1 MKPLI
6 SVIIPIYNTGDS
18 AVKLL
23 NKLIKQSYENLEI
36 ICVDDGSKDGSFD
49 LVAEYIR
56 QSKLKN
62 KNLNMTIL
70 RQKNQGAAGARNL
83 GLKKALGEYVTF
95 IDSDD
100 WVESDYVEVLYDK
113 LIEYQADV
121 SVGNYYSYNEDVL
134 KSLEKEPRNALSV
147 CGYVYRRLRMQTEKN
162 FFTNEIWT
170 GLEEVNFRAY
180 ILSLLASD
188 GRMYAAINK
197 MFRLSV
203 IKKAKVEF
211 PVGWDF
217 AEDTMFVLRYLK
229 AAEEAGFNRIGMVLK
244 ANYIYNYGTET
255 STVASSSMKFSNWQ
269 KSFQNITKWVEDK
282 NDSAEIKKLKQKWL
296 RKLYLRFKISHAL
309 AVARS
314 AMPLTKKWKY
324 LNPLMLHLASLAAKI
339 RK

>member
-23 NKLIKQSYENLEI
+23 NKLTKQSYENLEI

-83 GLKKALGEYVTF
+83 GLKKASGEYVTF

-100 WVESDYVEVLYDK
+100 EVK
-113 LIEYQADV
+113 KTHIED
-121 SVGNYYSYNEDVL
+121 L
-134 KSLEKEPRNALSV
+134 FKSLEKEPRNALSV

-162 FFTNEIWT
+162 FFTDEIWT

-269 KSFQNITKWVEDK
+269 KSFQNIATWAEDK
-282 NDSAEIKKLKQKWL
+282 KDSAEIKKLKQKWL
-296 RKLYLRFKISHAL
+296 KKLYLRFKISHAL

-324 LNPLMLHLASLAAKI
+324 LNPVVLPLASLAAKI

>member
-23 NKLIKQSYENLEI
+23 NKLTKQSYENLEI
-36 ICVDDGSKDGSFD
+36 ICVDDGSKDGSFN
-49 LVAEYIR
+49 LVSEFIR

-83 GLKKALGEYVTF
+83 GLKKASGEYVTF

-100 WVESDYVEVLYDK
+100 EVK
-113 LIEYQADV
+113 KTHIEDL
-121 SVGNYYSYNEDVL
+121 L

-229 AAEEAGFNRIGMVLK
+229 AAEEASFNRIGMVLK

-282 NDSAEIKKLKQKWL
+282 NDSAEIKKLKRKWL

-324 LNPLMLHLASLAAKI
+324 LNPLVLPFASLAAKI

>member
-23 NKLIKQSYENLEI
+23 NKLTKQSYENLEI

-49 LVAEYIR
+49 LVSEFVR

-70 RQKNQGAAGARNL
+70 CQKNQGAAGARNL
-83 GLKKALGEYVTF
+83 GLKKASGEYVTF

-100 WVESDYVEVLYDK
+100 EVK
-113 LIEYQADV
+113 KTHIEDL
-121 SVGNYYSYNEDVL
+121 L
-134 KSLEKEPRNALSV
+134 KSLEKDPKNTLSV

-162 FFTNEIWT
+162 FFANEIWT
-170 GLEEVNFRAY
+170 GLEEINFRAY

-269 KSFQNITKWVEDK
+269 KSFQNITKWAEDK

-296 RKLYLRFKISHAL
+296 KKLYLRFKISHAL

-324 LNPLMLHLASLAAKI
+324 LNPVILPLASLAAKI

>member
-23 NKLIKQSYENLEI
+23 NKLTKQGYENLEI

-49 LVAEYIR
+49 LVAEFIR
-56 QSKLKN
+56 QSGLKN

-83 GLKKALGEYVTF
+83 GLKKASGEYVTF

-100 WVESDYVEVLYDK
+100 EVK
-113 LIEYQADV
+113 KTHIEDL
-121 SVGNYYSYNEDVL
+121 L
-134 KSLEKEPRNALSV
+134 KSLEKDPRNTLSV

-180 ILSLLASD
+180 ILSLLATD

-269 KSFQNITKWVEDK
+269 KSFQNIATWTEDK
-282 NDSAEIKKLKQKWL
+282 NDSAEIKKLKRKWL

-324 LNPLMLHLASLAAKI
+324 LNPVVLPLASLAAKI

>member
-23 NKLIKQSYENLEI
+23 DKLTKQSYENLEI

-49 LVAEYIR
+49 LVAEFIR
-56 QSKLKN
+56 QSELKN

-83 GLKKALGEYVTF
+83 GLKKASGEYVTF

-100 WVESDYVEVLYDK
+100 EVK
-113 LIEYQADV
+113 KTHIEDL
-121 SVGNYYSYNEDVL
+121 L
-134 KSLEKEPRNALSV
+134 KSLEKDPRNALSV
-147 CGYVYRRLRMQTEKN
+147 CGYVYRRLRMQTEKD

-229 AAEEAGFNRIGMVLK
+229 AAEESGFNRIGMTLK

-282 NDSAEIKKLKQKWL
+282 KDSAEIKKLKQKWL

-324 LNPLMLHLASLAAKI
+324 LNPVVLPLASLAAKI

>member
-23 NKLIKQSYENLEI
+23 NKLTKQSYENLEI

-49 LVAEYIR
+49 LISEFIR

-83 GLKKALGEYVTF
+83 GLKKASGKYVTF

-100 WVESDYVEVLYDK
+100 EVK
-113 LIEYQADV
+113 KTHIEDL
-121 SVGNYYSYNEDVL
+121 L

-170 GLEEVNFRAY
+170 RLEEVNFRAY

-229 AAEEAGFNRIGMVLK
+229 AAEEAGFNRIGIVLK

-255 STVASSSMKFSNWQ
+255 STVASSSMKFNNWQ
-269 KSFQNITKWVEDK
+269 KSFQNIATWAEDK
-282 NDSAEIKKLKQKWL
+282 NDSTEIKKLKRKWL

-324 LNPLMLHLASLAAKI
+324 LNPLVLPLASLAAKI

>member
-23 NKLIKQSYENLEI
+23 NKLTKQSYENLEI
-36 ICVDDGSKDGSFD
+36 ICVDDGSKDSSFD
-49 LVAEYIR
+49 LVAEFIR
-56 QSKLKN
+56 QSKIKN
-62 KNLNMTIL
+62 KNLNMSIL

-83 GLKKALGEYVTF
+83 GLKKASGEYVTF

-100 WVESDYVEVLYDK
+100 EVK
-113 LIEYQADV
+113 KTHIEDL
-121 SVGNYYSYNEDVL
+121 L
-134 KSLEKEPRNALSV
+134 KSLEKDPRNALSV

-170 GLEEVNFRAY
+170 GLEEGNFRAY

-217 AEDTMFVLRYLK
+217 AEDTMFVLQYLK

-269 KSFQNITKWVEDK
+269 KSFQNIATWAEDK
-282 NDSAEIKKLKQKWL
+282 KDSVEIKKLKQKWL
-296 RKLYLRFKISHAL
+296 KKLYLRFKISHAL

-314 AMPLTKKWKY
+314 AMPLTKKWNY
-324 LNPLMLHLASLAAKI
+324 LNPVVLPLASLAAKI

>member
-23 NKLIKQSYENLEI
+23 NKLTKQSYENLEI
-36 ICVDDGSKDGSFD
+36 ICVDDGSKDDSFD
-49 LVAEYIR
+49 LVAEFIR

-83 GLKKALGEYVTF
+83 GLKKASGEYVTF

-100 WVESDYVEVLYDK
+100 EVK
-113 LIEYQADV
+113 KTHIEDL
-121 SVGNYYSYNEDVL
+121 L

-180 ILSLLASD
+180 IVSLLASD

-203 IKKAKVEF
+203 IKKAKIEF

-229 AAEEAGFNRIGMVLK
+229 AAEEASFNRIGMVLK

-269 KSFQNITKWVEDK
+269 KSFQNITKWAEDK
-282 NDSAEIKKLKQKWL
+282 KDSAKIKKLKQKWL
-296 RKLYLRFKISHAL
+296 KKLYLRFKISHAL

-324 LNPLMLHLASLAAKI
+324 LNPLVLPLASLAAKI

>member
-23 NKLIKQSYENLEI
+23 DKLTKQSYENLEI

-49 LVAEYIR
+49 LVAEFIR
-56 QSKLKN
+56 QSELKN

-83 GLKKALGEYVTF
+83 GLKKASGKYVTF

-100 WVESDYVEVLYDK
+100 EVEK
-113 LIEYQADV
+113 THIEDL
-121 SVGNYYSYNEDVL
+121 L
-134 KSLEKEPRNALSV
+134 KSLEKDPRNALSV

-217 AEDTMFVLRYLK
+217 AEDTMFVLQYLK

-282 NDSAEIKKLKQKWL
+282 NDSAEVKKLKQKWL
-296 RKLYLRFKISHAL
+296 KKLYLRFKISHAL

-324 LNPLMLHLASLAAKI
+324 LNPVVLPLASLAAKI

>member
-23 NKLIKQSYENLEI
+23 DKLTKQSYENLEI

-49 LVAEYIR
+49 LVAEFIR

-83 GLKKALGEYVTF
+83 GLKKASGEYVTF

-100 WVESDYVEVLYDK
+100 EVK
-113 LIEYQADV
+113 KTHIEDL
-121 SVGNYYSYNEDVL
+121 L

-147 CGYVYRRLRMQTEKN
+147 CGYVYRRLRMQTEKD

-211 PVGWDF
+211 PIGWDF

-255 STVASSSMKFSNWQ
+255 STVASSSMKFNNWQ
-269 KSFQNITKWVEDK
+269 KSFQNITKWAEDK
-282 NDSAEIKKLKQKWL
+282 KDSAEIKKLKQKWL
-296 RKLYLRFKISHAL
+296 KKLYLRFKISHAL

-324 LNPLMLHLASLAAKI
+324 LNPLVLPLASLAAKI

>member
-23 NKLIKQSYENLEI
+23 NKLTKQSYENLEI
-36 ICVDDGSKDGSFD
+36 ICVDDESKDSSFD

-62 KNLNMTIL
+62 KNLNMMIL

-83 GLKKALGEYVTF
+83 GLKKASGEYVTF

-100 WVESDYVEVLYDK
+100 EVK
-113 LIEYQADV
+113 KTHIEDL
-121 SVGNYYSYNEDVL
+121 L
-134 KSLEKEPRNALSV
+134 KSLEKDPRNALSV

-170 GLEEVNFRAY
+170 GLEEINFRAY

-269 KSFQNITKWVEDK
+269 KSFQNIATWAEDK
-282 NDSAEIKKLKQKWL
+282 NDSEEIKKLKQKWL
-296 RKLYLRFKISHAL
+296 KKLYLRFKISHAL

-324 LNPLMLHLASLAAKI
+324 LNPVILPLASLAAKI

>member
-23 NKLIKQSYENLEI
+23 NKLTKQSYENLEI

-49 LVAEYIR
+49 LVAEFIR
-56 QSKLKN
+56 QSSLKN

-83 GLKKALGEYVTF
+83 GLKKTSGEYVTF

-100 WVESDYVEVLYDK
+100 EVK
-113 LIEYQADV
+113 KTHIEDLV
-121 SVGNYYSYNEDVL
+121 
-134 KSLEKEPRNALSV
+134 KSLEKDPRNALSV

-229 AAEEAGFNRIGMVLK
+229 AAEEAGFNRIGMALK

-255 STVASSSMKFSNWQ
+255 STVANSSMKFSNWQ
-269 KSFQNITKWVEDK
+269 KSFQNITKWAEDK

-296 RKLYLRFKISHAL
+296 KKLYLRFKISHAL

-324 LNPLMLHLASLAAKI
+324 LNPVVLPLASLAAKI

>member
-23 NKLIKQSYENLEI
+23 NKLTKQSYENLEI

-83 GLKKALGEYVTF
+83 GLKKASGEYVTF

-100 WVESDYVEVLYDK
+100 EVK
-113 LIEYQADV
+113 KTHIEDL
-121 SVGNYYSYNEDVL
+121 L

-170 GLEEVNFRAY
+170 GLEEVNFRTY

-269 KSFQNITKWVEDK
+269 KSFQNITKWAEDK
-282 NDSAEIKKLKQKWL
+282 NDSAKIKKLKQKWL
-296 RKLYLRFKISHAL
+296 KKLYLRFKISHAL

-324 LNPLMLHLASLAAKI
+324 LNPVVLPLASLAAKI

>member
-23 NKLIKQSYENLEI
+23 NKLTKQSYENLEI

-49 LVAEYIR
+49 LVAEFIR

-83 GLKKALGEYVTF
+83 GLKKASGEYVTF

-100 WVESDYVEVLYDK
+100 EVK
-113 LIEYQADV
+113 KTHIEDL
-121 SVGNYYSYNEDVL
+121 L
-134 KSLEKEPRNALSV
+134 KGLGKDPRNALSV

-255 STVASSSMKFSNWQ
+255 STVASSSMKFNNWQ
-269 KSFQNITKWVEDK
+269 KSFQNITKWAEDK
-282 NDSAEIKKLKQKWL
+282 KDSAEIKKLKQKWL
-296 RKLYLRFKISHAL
+296 KKLYLRFKISHAL

-324 LNPLMLHLASLAAKI
+324 LNPVVLPLASLAAKI

>member
-23 NKLIKQSYENLEI
+23 DKLTKQSYENLEI

-49 LVAEYIR
+49 LVSEFIR
-56 QSKLKN
+56 QSGLKN

-83 GLKKALGEYVTF
+83 GLKKASGEYVTF

-100 WVESDYVEVLYDK
+100 EVK
-113 LIEYQADV
+113 KTHIEDL
-121 SVGNYYSYNEDVL
+121 L

-170 GLEEVNFRAY
+170 GLEEINFRAY

-217 AEDTMFVLRYLK
+217 AEDTMFVLRYLQ

-269 KSFQNITKWVEDK
+269 KSFQNITKWAEDK
-282 NDSAEIKKLKQKWL
+282 KDSAEIKKLKQKWL
-296 RKLYLRFKISHAL
+296 KKLYLRFKISHAL

-324 LNPLMLHLASLAAKI
+324 LNPVVLPLASLAAKI

>member
-18 AVKLL
+18 VVKLL
-23 NKLIKQSYENLEI
+23 DKLTKQSYENLEI

-49 LVAEYIR
+49 LVAEFIR
-56 QSKLKN
+56 QTKLKN

-70 RQKNQGAAGARNL
+70 HQKNQGAAGARNL
-83 GLKKALGEYVTF
+83 GLKKASGEYVTF

-100 WVESDYVEVLYDK
+100 EVK
-113 LIEYQADV
+113 KTHIEDL
-121 SVGNYYSYNEDVL
+121 L
-134 KSLEKEPRNALSV
+134 KSLEKDPRDALSV

-269 KSFQNITKWVEDK
+269 KSFKNITKWAEDK
-282 NDSAEIKKLKQKWL
+282 KDSAEIKKLKQKWL
-296 RKLYLRFKISHAL
+296 KKLYLRFKISHAL

-324 LNPLMLHLASLAAKI
+324 LNPVVLPLASLAAKI

>member
-23 NKLIKQSYENLEI
+23 NKLTKQSYENLEI

-49 LVAEYIR
+49 LISEFIR

-83 GLKKALGEYVTF
+83 GLKKASGEYVTF

-100 WVESDYVEVLYDK
+100 EVK
-113 LIEYQADV
+113 KTHIEDLA
-121 SVGNYYSYNEDVL
+121 
-134 KSLEKEPRNALSV
+134 KSLEKDPRNALSV
-147 CGYVYRRLRMQTEKN
+147 CGYVYRRLRMQTEKD

-203 IKKAKVEF
+203 IKKTKVEF

-269 KSFQNITKWVEDK
+269 KSFQNIATWAEDK

-296 RKLYLRFKISHAL
+296 KKLYLRFKISHAL

-324 LNPLMLHLASLAAKI
+324 LNPVVLPLASLAAKI

>member
-23 NKLIKQSYENLEI
+23 NRLIKQSYENLEI

-49 LVAEYIR
+49 LVAEFIR
-56 QSKLKN
+56 QSELKN

-83 GLKKALGEYVTF
+83 GLKKASGEYVTF

-100 WVESDYVEVLYDK
+100 EVK
-113 LIEYQADV
+113 KTHIEDL
-121 SVGNYYSYNEDVL
+121 L
-134 KSLEKEPRNALSV
+134 KSLEKDPRNALSV
-147 CGYVYRRLRMQTEKN
+147 CGYVYRRLRMQTEKD

-203 IKKAKVEF
+203 IKKTKVEF

-269 KSFQNITKWVEDK
+269 KSFQNIATWAEDK
-282 NDSAEIKKLKQKWL
+282 KDSAEIKKLKQKWL

-324 LNPLMLHLASLAAKI
+324 LNPLLLPLASLAAKI

>member
-23 NKLIKQSYENLEI
+23 NKLTKQSYENLEI

-49 LVAEYIR
+49 LVAEFIR

-83 GLKKALGEYVTF
+83 GLKKASGEYVTF

-100 WVESDYVEVLYDK
+100 EVK
-113 LIEYQADV
+113 KTHIEDL
-121 SVGNYYSYNEDVL
+121 L

-203 IKKAKVEF
+203 IKKAKIEF

-229 AAEEAGFNRIGMVLK
+229 AAEEASFNRIGMVLK

-282 NDSAEIKKLKQKWL
+282 KDSAEIKKLKQKWL
-296 RKLYLRFKISHAL
+296 KKLYLRFKISHAL

-324 LNPLMLHLASLAAKI
+324 LNPVVLPLASLAAKI

>member
-23 NKLIKQSYENLEI
+23 NKLTKQNYENLEI

-70 RQKNQGAAGARNL
+70 HQKNQGAAGARNL
-83 GLKKALGEYVTF
+83 GLKKASGEYVTF

-100 WVESDYVEVLYDK
+100 EVK
-113 LIEYQADV
+113 KTHIEDL
-121 SVGNYYSYNEDVL
+121 L

-147 CGYVYRRLRMQTEKN
+147 CGYVYRRLRMQTEKD

-211 PVGWDF
+211 PIGWDF

-255 STVASSSMKFSNWQ
+255 STVASSSMKFNNWQ
-269 KSFQNITKWVEDK
+269 KSFQNITKWAEDK
-282 NDSAEIKKLKQKWL
+282 NDSTEIKNLKQKWL
-296 RKLYLRFKISHAL
+296 KKLYLRFKISHAL

-324 LNPLMLHLASLAAKI
+324 LNPLVLPFASLAAKI

>member
-23 NKLIKQSYENLEI
+23 DKLTKQSYENLEI

-49 LVAEYIR
+49 LISEFIR

-83 GLKKALGEYVTF
+83 GLKKASGEYVTF

-100 WVESDYVEVLYDK
+100 EVK
-113 LIEYQADV
+113 KTHIEDL
-121 SVGNYYSYNEDVL
+121 L

-147 CGYVYRRLRMQTEKN
+147 CGYVYRRLRMQTEKD

-269 KSFQNITKWVEDK
+269 KSFQNITKWAEDK

-296 RKLYLRFKISHAL
+296 KKLYLRFKISHAL

-324 LNPLMLHLASLAAKI
+324 LNPLVLPLASLAAKI

>member
-23 NKLIKQSYENLEI
+23 NKLTKQSYENLEI

-49 LVAEYIR
+49 LVSEFIR

-83 GLKKALGEYVTF
+83 GLKKASGEYVTF

-100 WVESDYVEVLYDK
+100 EVK
-113 LIEYQADV
+113 KTHIEDLA
-121 SVGNYYSYNEDVL
+121 
-134 KSLEKEPRNALSV
+134 KSLEKDPRNALSV
-147 CGYVYRRLRMQTEKN
+147 CGYVYRRLRMQTEKD

-203 IKKAKVEF
+203 IKEAKVEF

-269 KSFQNITKWVEDK
+269 QSFQNITKWAENK

-296 RKLYLRFKISHAL
+296 KKLYLRFKISHAL

-324 LNPLMLHLASLAAKI
+324 LNPVVLPLASLAAKI

>member
-23 NKLIKQSYENLEI
+23 NKLTKQSYENLEI

-83 GLKKALGEYVTF
+83 GLKKASGEYVTF

-100 WVESDYVEVLYDK
+100 EVK
-113 LIEYQADV
+113 KTHIEDL
-121 SVGNYYSYNEDVL
+121 L

-147 CGYVYRRLRMQTEKN
+147 CGYVYRRLRMQTEKD

-211 PVGWDF
+211 PIGWDF

-255 STVASSSMKFSNWQ
+255 STVASSSMKFNNWQ
-269 KSFQNITKWVEDK
+269 KSFQNITKWAEDK
-282 NDSAEIKKLKQKWL
+282 NDSTEIKNLKQKWL
-296 RKLYLRFKISHAL
+296 KKLYLRFKISHAL

-314 AMPLTKKWKY
+314 AMPLTKKWKC
-324 LNPLMLHLASLAAKI
+324 LNPVVLPLASLAAKI

>member
-18 AVKLL
+18 AVKSL
-23 NKLIKQSYENLEI
+23 NKLTKQSYENLEI

-49 LVAEYIR
+49 LVSEFIR

-83 GLKKALGEYVTF
+83 GLKKASGEYVTF

-100 WVESDYVEVLYDK
+100 EVK
-113 LIEYQADV
+113 KTHIEDL
-121 SVGNYYSYNEDVL
+121 L
-134 KSLEKEPRNALSV
+134 KGLGKEPRNALSV

-197 MFRLSV
+197 IFRLSV

-255 STVASSSMKFSNWQ
+255 STVASSSMKFNNWQ
-269 KSFQNITKWVEDK
+269 KSFQNITKWAEDK
-282 NDSAEIKKLKQKWL
+282 KDSEEIKKLKQKWL
-296 RKLYLRFKISHAL
+296 KKLYLRFKISHAL

-324 LNPLMLHLASLAAKI
+324 LNPVILPLASLAAKI

>member
-23 NKLIKQSYENLEI
+23 DKLTKQSYENLEI

-49 LVAEYIR
+49 LVTEFIR

-83 GLKKALGEYVTF
+83 GLKKASGEYVTF

-100 WVESDYVEVLYDK
+100 EVK
-113 LIEYQADV
+113 KTHIEDL
-121 SVGNYYSYNEDVL
+121 L
-134 KSLEKEPRNALSV
+134 KSLEKDPRNALSV

-229 AAEEAGFNRIGMVLK
+229 AAEEAGFNRIGIVLK

-269 KSFQNITKWVEDK
+269 KSFQNITKWAEDK
-282 NDSAEIKKLKQKWL
+282 KDSAEIKKLKQKWL
-296 RKLYLRFKISHAL
+296 KKLYLRFKISHAL

-324 LNPLMLHLASLAAKI
+324 LNPLVLPLASLAAKI

>member
-23 NKLIKQSYENLEI
+23 NKLTKQSYENLEI
-36 ICVDDGSKDGSFD
+36 ICVDDGSKNGSFD
-49 LVAEYIR
+49 LVAEFIR

-83 GLKKALGEYVTF
+83 GLKKASGEYVTF

-100 WVESDYVEVLYDK
+100 EVK
-113 LIEYQADV
+113 KTHIEDL
-121 SVGNYYSYNEDVL
+121 L
-134 KSLEKEPRNALSV
+134 KSLEKDPRNALSV

-180 ILSLLASD
+180 VLSLLASD

-269 KSFQNITKWVEDK
+269 KSFQNITKWAEDK
-282 NDSAEIKKLKQKWL
+282 KDSTEIKKLKQKWL
-296 RKLYLRFKISHAL
+296 KKLYLRFKISHAL

-324 LNPLMLHLASLAAKI
+324 LNPLVLPLASLAAKI

>member
-23 NKLIKQSYENLEI
+23 DKLTKQSYKNLEI

-49 LVAEYIR
+49 LVTEFIR

-83 GLKKALGEYVTF
+83 GLKKASGEYVTF

-100 WVESDYVEVLYDK
+100 EVK
-113 LIEYQADV
+113 KTHIEDL
-121 SVGNYYSYNEDVL
+121 L
-134 KSLEKEPRNALSV
+134 KSLEKDPRNALSV

-197 MFRLSV
+197 IFRLSV

-255 STVASSSMKFSNWQ
+255 STVASSSMKFNNWQ
-269 KSFQNITKWVEDK
+269 KSFQNIATWAEDK
-282 NDSAEIKKLKQKWL
+282 KDSAEIKKLKQRWL
-296 RKLYLRFKISHAL
+296 KKLYLRFKISHAL

-324 LNPLMLHLASLAAKI
+324 LNPLVLPLASLAAKI

>member
-23 NKLIKQSYENLEI
+23 NKLTKQSYENLEI
-36 ICVDDGSKDGSFD
+36 VCVDDGSKDGSFD
-49 LVAEYIR
+49 LVSEFIR

-83 GLKKALGEYVTF
+83 GLKKASGEYVTF

-100 WVESDYVEVLYDK
+100 EVK
-113 LIEYQADV
+113 KTHIEDL
-121 SVGNYYSYNEDVL
+121 L
-134 KSLEKEPRNALSV
+134 KSLEKDPRNALSV

-203 IKKAKVEF
+203 IKKTKVEF

-229 AAEEAGFNRIGMVLK
+229 AAEEAGFNRIGIVLK

-255 STVASSSMKFSNWQ
+255 STVASSSMKFNNWQ
-269 KSFQNITKWVEDK
+269 KSFQNITKWAEDK

-296 RKLYLRFKISHAL
+296 KKLYLRFKISHAL

-324 LNPLMLHLASLAAKI
+324 LNPVVLPLASLAAKI
-339 RK
+339 RN

>member
-23 NKLIKQSYENLEI
+23 NKLTKQSYENLEI

-49 LVAEYIR
+49 LVAEFIR

-83 GLKKALGEYVTF
+83 GLKKASGEYVTF

-100 WVESDYVEVLYDK
+100 EVK
-113 LIEYQADV
+113 KTHIEDL
-121 SVGNYYSYNEDVL
+121 L
-134 KSLEKEPRNALSV
+134 KSLEKDPKNALSV
-147 CGYVYRRLRMQTEKN
+147 CGYVYRRLRMQTKKN

-217 AEDTMFVLRYLK
+217 AEDTMFVLRYLQ

-255 STVASSSMKFSNWQ
+255 STVANSSMKFSNWQ
-269 KSFQNITKWVEDK
+269 KSFQNITKWAEDK
-282 NDSAEIKKLKQKWL
+282 KDSAEIKKLKQKWL
-296 RKLYLRFKISHAL
+296 KKLYLRFKISHAL

-324 LNPLMLHLASLAAKI
+324 LNPVILPLASLAAKI

>member
-23 NKLIKQSYENLEI
+23 DKLTKQSYENLEI

-49 LVAEYIR
+49 LVAEFVR

-62 KNLNMTIL
+62 KNLNMTIF

-83 GLKKALGEYVTF
+83 GLKKASGEYVTF

-100 WVESDYVEVLYDK
+100 EVK
-113 LIEYQADV
+113 KTHIEDL
-121 SVGNYYSYNEDVL
+121 L
-134 KSLEKEPRNALSV
+134 KSLEKDPRNALSV

-170 GLEEVNFRAY
+170 GLEEINFRAY

-269 KSFQNITKWVEDK
+269 KSFQNIATWAEDK
-282 NDSAEIKKLKQKWL
+282 NDSEEIKKLKQKWL
-296 RKLYLRFKISHAL
+296 KKLYLRFKISHAL

-324 LNPLMLHLASLAAKI
+324 LNPVVLPLVSLAAKI

>member
-23 NKLIKQSYENLEI
+23 NKLTKQSYENLEI
-36 ICVDDGSKDGSFD
+36 ICVDDGSKDGSFN
-49 LVAEYIR
+49 LVSEFIR

-83 GLKKALGEYVTF
+83 GLKKASGEYVTF

-100 WVESDYVEVLYDK
+100 EVK
-113 LIEYQADV
+113 KTHIEDL
-121 SVGNYYSYNEDVL
+121 L

-203 IKKAKVEF
+203 IKKAKIEF

-229 AAEEAGFNRIGMVLK
+229 AAEEASFNRIGMALK

-255 STVASSSMKFSNWQ
+255 STVASSSMKFNNWQ

-282 NDSAEIKKLKQKWL
+282 KDSAEIKKLKQKWL

-324 LNPLMLHLASLAAKI
+324 LNPLVLPLASLAAKI

>member
-23 NKLIKQSYENLEI
+23 NKLTKQSYENLEI

-49 LVAEYIR
+49 LVAEFIR
-56 QSKLKN
+56 QSELKN

-83 GLKKALGEYVTF
+83 GLKKASGEYVTF

-100 WVESDYVEVLYDK
+100 EVEK
-113 LIEYQADV
+113 THIEDL
-121 SVGNYYSYNEDVL
+121 L
-134 KSLEKEPRNALSV
+134 KSLEKDPRNALSV

-255 STVASSSMKFSNWQ
+255 STVASSSMKFNNWQ
-269 KSFQNITKWVEDK
+269 KSFQNITKWAEDK
-282 NDSAEIKKLKQKWL
+282 KDSAEIKKLKQKWL
-296 RKLYLRFKISHAL
+296 KKLYLRFKISHAL

-324 LNPLMLHLASLAAKI
+324 LNPLVLPLASLAAKI

>member
-23 NKLIKQSYENLEI
+23 NKLTKQSYEKLEI

-49 LVAEYIR
+49 LVAEFIR

-62 KNLNMTIL
+62 KNLNMTIS

-83 GLKKALGEYVTF
+83 GLKKASGEYVTF

-100 WVESDYVEVLYDK
+100 EVK
-113 LIEYQADV
+113 KTHIEDL
-121 SVGNYYSYNEDVL
+121 L

-197 MFRLSV
+197 IFRLSV

-269 KSFQNITKWVEDK
+269 KSFQNITKWAEDK
-282 NDSAEIKKLKQKWL
+282 KDSAEIKKLKQKWL
-296 RKLYLRFKISHAL
+296 KKLYLRFKISHAL

-324 LNPLMLHLASLAAKI
+324 LNPLVLPLASLAAKI

>member
-23 NKLIKQSYENLEI
+23 DKLTKQSYENLEI

-49 LVAEYIR
+49 LVAEFVR

-70 RQKNQGAAGARNL
+70 CQKNQGAAGARNL
-83 GLKKALGEYVTF
+83 GLKKASGEYVTF

-100 WVESDYVEVLYDK
+100 EVK
-113 LIEYQADV
+113 KTHIEDL
-121 SVGNYYSYNEDVL
+121 L
-134 KSLEKEPRNALSV
+134 KSLEKDPKNALSV

-170 GLEEVNFRAY
+170 GLEEINFRAY

-269 KSFQNITKWVEDK
+269 KSFQNITKWAEDK

-296 RKLYLRFKISHAL
+296 KKLYLRFKISHAL

-324 LNPLMLHLASLAAKI
+324 LNPVILPLASLAAKI

>member
-23 NKLIKQSYENLEI
+23 NKLTKQSYENLEI

-49 LVAEYIR
+49 LVAEFIR

-83 GLKKALGEYVTF
+83 GLKKASGEYVTF

-100 WVESDYVEVLYDK
+100 EVK
-113 LIEYQADV
+113 KTHIEDLV
-121 SVGNYYSYNEDVL
+121 
-134 KSLEKEPRNALSV
+134 KSLEKDPRNALSV

-269 KSFQNITKWVEDK
+269 KSFQNITKWAEDK
-282 NDSAEIKKLKQKWL
+282 KDSEEIKKLKQKWL
-296 RKLYLRFKISHAL
+296 KKLYLRFKISHAL

-324 LNPLMLHLASLAAKI
+324 LNPVILPLASLAAKI

>member
-23 NKLIKQSYENLEI
+23 NKLTKQSYENLEI

-49 LVAEYIR
+49 LVSEFIR

-83 GLKKALGEYVTF
+83 GLKKASGEYVTF

-100 WVESDYVEVLYDK
+100 EVK
-113 LIEYQADV
+113 KTHIED
-121 SVGNYYSYNEDVL
+121 L
-134 KSLEKEPRNALSV
+134 FKSLEKDSRNALSV

-203 IKKAKVEF
+203 IKKAKLEF

-244 ANYIYNYGTET
+244 SNYIYNYGTET

-269 KSFQNITKWVEDK
+269 KSFQNIAKWVEDK
-282 NDSAEIKKLKQKWL
+282 NDSAEIKKLKRKWL

-324 LNPLMLHLASLAAKI
+324 LNPVVLPLASLAAKI

>member
-23 NKLIKQSYENLEI
+23 NRLIKQSYENLEI

-49 LVAEYIR
+49 LVAEFIR
-56 QSKLKN
+56 QSSLKN

-83 GLKKALGEYVTF
+83 GLKKASGEYVTF

-100 WVESDYVEVLYDK
+100 EVK
-113 LIEYQADV
+113 KTHIEDL
-121 SVGNYYSYNEDVL
+121 L
-134 KSLEKEPRNALSV
+134 KSLEKDPRNALSV

-180 ILSLLASD
+180 IVSLLASD

-197 MFRLSV
+197 MFRLLV

-269 KSFQNITKWVEDK
+269 KSFQNIATWAEDK
-282 NDSAEIKKLKQKWL
+282 KDSAEIKKLKQKWL

-324 LNPLMLHLASLAAKI
+324 LNPLLLPLASLAAKI

>member
-23 NKLIKQSYENLEI
+23 NKLTKQSYENLEI

-49 LVAEYIR
+49 LVTEFIR
-56 QSKLKN
+56 QSGLKN

-83 GLKKALGEYVTF
+83 GLKKASGEYVTF

-100 WVESDYVEVLYDK
+100 EVK
-113 LIEYQADV
+113 KTHIEDL
-121 SVGNYYSYNEDVL
+121 L
-134 KSLEKEPRNALSV
+134 KSLEKDPRNALSV

-203 IKKAKVEF
+203 IKRAKVEF

-217 AEDTMFVLRYLK
+217 AEDTMFVLRYLQ

-269 KSFQNITKWVEDK
+269 KSFQNITKWAEDK
-282 NDSAEIKKLKQKWL
+282 KDSEEIKKLKQKWL
-296 RKLYLRFKISHAL
+296 KKLFLRFKISHAL

-324 LNPLMLHLASLAAKI
+324 LNPLVLPLASLAAKI

>member
-23 NKLIKQSYENLEI
+23 NKLTKQSYENLEI
-36 ICVDDGSKDGSFD
+36 ICVDDGSKDSSFD
-49 LVAEYIR
+49 LVTEFIR

-83 GLKKALGEYVTF
+83 GLKKASGKYVTF

-100 WVESDYVEVLYDK
+100 EVK
-113 LIEYQADV
+113 KTHIEDL
-121 SVGNYYSYNEDVL
+121 L
-134 KSLEKEPRNALSV
+134 KSLEKDPRNALSV
-147 CGYVYRRLRMQTEKN
+147 CGYVYRRLRMQTEKD

-170 GLEEVNFRAY
+170 GLEEVNFRTY

-269 KSFQNITKWVEDK
+269 KSFQNIATWAEDK
-282 NDSAEIKKLKQKWL
+282 KDSAEIKKLKQKWL
-296 RKLYLRFKISHAL
+296 KKLYLRFKISHAL

-324 LNPLMLHLASLAAKI
+324 LNPVVLPLASLAAKI